1 MPGNFQTFFLDTTF
15 PENYI
20 SVEYN
25 NQCTL
30 NCSYFHDYGSAPFA
44 VGYVADNNKK
54 ATLDTNDGKK
64 IFTLISIN
72 AYKIVGDGGGAFV
85 QNNMDGITAGME
97 TAARYNLVL
106 YHTYGDDKLFVII
119 PFYDMSTDSANT
131 LDLNNIK
138 LNNIIPESE
147 YYFNNDAN
155 SNYILMFP
163 PQGYKVKSAQDDPN
177 ILDTTTTT
185 SSFKVITSEEQ
196 TMETADDTASLPT
209 DPAELL
215 YNPYGTKS
223 NAYGSSAN
231 DIWIDCTPTG
241 ASDEQIMYKKKR
253 SNLFPKV
260 FKLNN
265 EHVNMFM
272 GVVAGL
278 ISIGMFNAAFSKLVK

>member
-1 MPGNFQTFFLDTTF
+1 MPGNLQTFFLDTTF
-15 PENYI
+15 PENDI
-20 SVEYN
+20 AVEYN

-30 NCSYFHDYGSAPFA
+30 NCSYFHDYGSAAFP

-64 IFTLISIN
+64 IFTLESIN
-72 AYKIVGDGGGAFV
+72 AYKFTDTSTVNSD
-85 QNNMDGITAGME
+85 NDGIDTY
-97 TAARYNLVL
+97 TRYNLVL
-106 YHTYGDDKLFVII
+106 YHTYGGDKLFVII
-119 PFYDMSTDSANT
+119 PFYDMPTDSANT

-147 YYFNNDAN
+147 YYFNNDATN
-155 SNYILMFP
+155 STYILMFP
-163 PQGYKVKSAQDDPN
+163 PQGYKVSNESVAYPDNGDAQAASYVMTATATTAASAA
-177 ILDTTTTT
+177 TGGG
-185 SSFKVITSEEQ
+185 VAITIP
-196 TMETADDTASLPT
+196 AST
-209 DPAELL
+209 DLL

-241 ASDEQIMYKKKR
+241 TSDEQIMYKKKR

>member
-1 MPGNFQTFFLDTTF
+1 MPGNLQTFFLDTPF
-15 PENYI
+15 DNI
-20 SVEYN
+20 SEEYN

-30 NCSYFHDYGSAPFA
+30 NCSYFHDYGSATLA
-44 VGYVADNNKK
+44 VGYVGNNNKK

-64 IFTLISIN
+64 IFTLESIN
-72 AYKIVGDGGGAFV
+72 AYKYDPVLGDDDLLDDINTSLLNGERV
-85 QNNMDGITAGME
+85 
-97 TAARYNLVL
+97 RYNLVL

-163 PQGYKVKSAQDDPN
+163 PQGYKVSNVSEAFDFVDGDDAYVMTATAPRAA
-177 ILDTTTTT
+177 LAADTTTGSGVAITIP
-185 SSFKVITSEEQ
+185 SST
-196 TMETADDTASLPT
+196 
-209 DPAELL
+209 ELL

-260 FKLNN
+260 LKPTENSLN
-265 EHVNMFM
+265 MLM